1 MTRGQRKA
9 LWAFMDELTEFKV
22 GTQCS
27 GTDGPVFATAQFID
41 GVSDRLKSEFGWTEF
56 GLRHSYSCEIN
67 TSKRAF
73 IRSVASPEY
82 LFGDCAS
89 LLCDAAPDY
98 MSDRSG
104 KTLVTNSGC
113 PVVHCF
119 TATGCQAIAPF
130 A

>member
-1 MTRGQRKA
+1 MTRGQRNA
-9 LWAFMDELTEFKV
+9 LWAFMDEWTEFKI

-27 GTDGPVFATAQFID
+27 GTDGPVFATDQFID
-41 GVSDRLKSEFGWTEF
+41 GVCDRLQSEFGRTAF

-67 TSKRAF
+67 ASKRAF

-89 LLCDAAPDY
+89 LVRDSAPDY
-98 MSDRSG
+98 MRDKFG
-104 KTLVTNSGC
+104 KTLVTRSGC
-113 PVVHCF
+113 PLVRCF
-119 TATGCQAIAPF
+119 TAIGYQTSDPF